1 MITHCE
7 ECDTYFRV
15 SIDQLKAANGQVKCG
30 CCMKV
35 FNAIESLLENT
46 EATSAQNFPTD
57 PDQAGNNTIG
67 STILGTEVE
76 VEEEP
81 EQAFSEEIELS
92 NEDDDLEFFEE
103 KLPTG
108 EANSSEEDDGAIVS
122 EEIHNLSEQELSIFE
137 GLIDDENAFS
147 EPIEKKS
154 NTIWVVTSIFFIG
167 LLLFQLITFNPGA
180 ILAKF
185 PKAQPMCH
193 LIECPIVTKFNDTSA
208 INLISRDVRE
218 HPQFRD
224 VLLVNATLM
233 NSSKDFQVFPKLQLD
248 LFNKVGRPVGSRQ
261 FSPNEYLDESVDLE
275 TGMKPK
281 QPVHIVLEIL
291 GSADE
296 TSSFEFTFL

>member
-46 EATSAQNFPTD
+46 ETTNTQNFSAD
-57 PDQAGNNTIG
+57 SDQAGNDTIG
-67 STILGTEVE
+67 SAILGAE

-81 EQAFSEEIELS
+81 GQAFSKAMELS
-92 NEDDDLEFFEE
+92 NEDVDLAHEAFEE
-103 KLPTG
+103 DPSTD
-108 EANSSEEDDGAIVS
+108 EANSTEEDDGATVPG
-122 EEIHNLSEQELSIFE
+122 EIHKFTDQELSIFE
-137 GLIDDENAFS
+137 GLIDDEDEFS

-154 NTIWVVTSIFFIG
+154 NTIWVVTSTFFIG
-167 LLLFQLITFNPGA
+167 LLLFQLVTFNPEA

-185 PKAQPMCH
+185 PQAQPMCH
-193 LIECPIVTKFNDTSA
+193 VIECPIVTEFNDTSA

-233 NSSKDFQVFPKLQLD
+233 NSANDFQAFPKLQLD